1 MEKVLLDSDV
11 ILDFFFDRKP
21 FSDHASQI
29 LTLCE
34 AKTIKGYITP
44 VICSNTYYLLR
55 QIARHE
61 KVIEKLQKLMTLLDV
76 VSMDRDTVMQAL
88 NSGFKDFEDALQ
100 YFAAHRS
107 GFIDVILTRNLKDY
121 TKSEIGVLTPEAFI
135 KIFTA
140 GDEHS

>member
-1 MEKVLLDSDV
+1 MDKVLIDSDV

-29 LTLCE
+29 FTLCE
-34 AKTIKGYITP
+34 TKAIKGYITP

-55 QIARHE
+55 QIAKHE
-61 KVIEKLQKLMTLLDV
+61 KVIKKLQQLMTILDV

-100 YFAAHRS
+100 NFAAHRS
-107 GFIDVILTRNLKDY
+107 GFIDVILTRNLNDY
-121 TKSEIGVLTPEAFI
+121 SKSELGVMTPEAFI
-135 KIFTA
+135 KILIA
-140 GDEHS
+140 RGS